1 MRKYY
6 SSRLLNL
13 KHQLLL
19 WLMIFGVFSTKAQ
32 VSVTATAGVATGTYT
47 TVSQAF
53 DSINRGRHQGVID
66 ITITANT
73 TEPGAPVALLKPNV
87 SGGYTSV
94 TIRPQGVR
102 TIGLSSLNVN
112 RGIIELFGA
121 RDVTID
127 GDDPAVAGVDRSLT
141 IGFIG
146 AAAWLNR
153 SVIRIGSVVTPSDSA
168 VNITVRNC
176 NLIGPRPS
184 STNIDASFGVFIG
197 NNNTG
202 TMGFGIRNQ
211 NINIENNII
220 LKSYIG
226 IASYGNTA
234 AQAYSN
240 ISILRNQIG
249 NTATANDLVGQTG
262 IDLFNSS
269 TTTGPLRVE
278 RNLIQVGPGSSSTS
292 GFSDASIG
300 IWVDNGNPNANIA
313 YNTIQNIINNTS
325 SFVDIAGIIV
335 EGAGTTNVDVN
346 NNIIKDVVSARK
358 QTTLGN
364 PANYGFIGRNSS
376 SFKFNHNSIALNL
389 PNYIG
394 TTANT
399 VSSTALIASTLQEFN
414 NNILV
419 NRNGSTNALCIFINN
434 ANNIANTVMDKNCY
448 FAPNGGIAN
457 TNPPSLATWQS
468 FTGKEQ
474 NSFIE
479 NPPFISANDLHMQTG
494 MVTRIE
500 SNAAP
505 SGYAFDVDIDVRPNP
520 TDIGAD
526 EFAGTA
532 YVAPRLLSV
541 SHSPTTQSCATAT
554 ARTVSALF
562 VNPGGLGNA
571 LDSVMVEYSVN
582 GGVNQFLRMNSVSAT
597 GFTRLIPAVA
607 PLNAIVKYRVL
618 AITKVGDTVS
628 SNYFYY
634 NDNTASRALMPILSS
649 DPPQACVTSTV
660 QLNYRFNPDPTG
672 FIFPP
677 TVIDTVMRTNITNVK
692 LTTIN
697 NTTPDSNSLVGSIGT
712 ATGVR
717 GAYSNFR
724 SFAADTVG
732 LGRSYP
738 VSVTGTTVANVKLYF
753 AAFVDFD
760 GDGSFTSANEMV
772 FNTVQARTSGTRTEN
787 FSLYIPPNARPG
799 KTCIRFICSHAPIAN
814 SFFNIQRGEVEDY
827 AIFIRPLATVWKAG
841 TTTIGSNNP
850 QAYTIAALPAPVYI
864 EMTDSGTCTVASNPL
879 SITAS
884 TGGLNV
890 TLTAPFSSCYN
901 SPATVRANVTGGCP
915 PYTYS
920 WSNNAS
926 LNAATQILTVVNDT
940 VFLTVTV
947 TDKNGSQYSRTGF
960 IRPNNPRLDSLI
972 DTVIICNRG
981 TQLIGVKTRPQ
992 DSAYWYQ
999 SAAANPYN
1007 PDFMGKVYTT
1017 PTLNATKDFYVAA
1030 LRSSADSVGKMNNT
1044 GTPITTGVMP
1054 INAGLVLDVNEPVI
1068 IRDCQMYLTGNAG
1081 ATVSI
1086 ALIDKYGS
1094 IVAELNN
1101 YALSPVPIN
1110 INTPTRI
1117 PLNFALPTVDT
1128 GYRLIL
1134 TNFTNLTG
1142 LTRNTTATGFPY
1154 TTTKPI
1160 TVRKAYNIANPADG
1174 DYLYF
1179 YNIRVLRGICVG
1191 QKDTVTA
1198 KVTPPDVPGLYED
1211 LKYTLLCKDD
1221 MLNIKVSTRQ
1231 GADTLGNRFVWSKN
1245 GTVLQN
1251 FSVSPPSDTFN
1262 DSFYRVPISS
1272 PSDTGLYQVRIFSS
1286 RTCTRDTFSRE
1297 VRVSF
1302 HPEPEIITNLSPI
1315 NMCLNKNAKLTS
1327 VFKNASTFKWY
1338 KDTFNPVPG
1347 SDSTKSEH
1355 NFIGASFSE
1364 TGVYH
1369 VVATDSNKC
1378 RDVKSSL
1385 VKVTVHDNPIF
1396 VTHPMDT
1403 VICAGQRYV
1412 IKAQA
1417 NHALTYQWYK
1427 DNGIM
1432 NNFIKDSLTLFSS
1445 IITDSG
1451 SYRLVARSYPG
1462 CTDAISNP
1470 AKLFVNP
1477 SPVIQ
1482 GFYPSQLKF
1491 CEGQKL
1497 KLEASAINRKEIEWY
1512 RGSTLVRI
1520 NDSVVIANA
1529 GIDSAG
1535 KYSFVVKA
1543 LNKCADLKSDTID
1556 VKVFKKPIVAG
1567 SRLDFIACQDTSF
1580 KFGFATTNS
1589 NIYQWYR
1596 NGIALQSQVDSQLN
1610 LPFLSFKD
1618 TGTYS
1623 VRVNSDPVCPDTG
1636 SSSFKIIIR
1645 PIPQIT
1651 LQPVG
1656 QTTACMGETVQ
1667 LVANT
1672 LNGTGFQWIKDG
1684 STIPGATTNTLVIN
1698 NLAGSNSG
1706 KYWLRITGQSPCKNI
1721 ITDTATVIH
1730 RSGQTNAVVSLVSAY
1745 NLEEQCTDGDDWT
1758 YYATKQEPNKY
1769 LFAVNKKGNNIV
1781 GSADI
1786 VVRPNTFVSV
1796 NNTGK
1801 EYTASLML
1809 KRFWNYKIVSGT
1821 INNPID
1827 VKFYVNQSEL
1837 DELDD
1842 KKDEIK
1848 NLYGNQLA
1856 LQNTSVGWF
1865 KTKDVP
1871 FTNALLGGVRGNR
1884 FYFDSVV
1891 IGQYI
1896 DGTENGV
1903 QFIAFQDI
1911 ANIGGGTAYYMF
1923 KGGTRYL
1930 GSIQSGNS
1938 GIYAEVSPNPN
1949 DGQFNLNIASKTL
1962 GKVNVVLVN
1971 NLGQTI
1977 YKDELRLTSLD
1988 SEFPMMIPN
1997 LANGLYQLI
2006 LSKDDFNTSIKLQ
2019 IAK

>member
-6 SSRLLNL
+6 SNRLLNF

-73 TEPGAPVALLKPNV
+73 TEPGAPVALLKPNAT
-87 SGGYTSV
+87 GGYTSV

-220 LKSYIG
+220 LKCYIG

-240 ISILRNQIG
+240 IGILRNQIG
-249 NTATANDLVGQTG
+249 ITATANDLVGQTG

-278 RNLIQVGPGSSSTS
+278 RNLIQVGPGSSSSS
-292 GFSDASIG
+292 GFADASIG

-364 PANYGFIGRNSS
+364 PANYGFVGRNSS

-394 TTANT
+394 TTANAI
-399 VSSTALIASTLQEFN
+399 SSAVLLSSTLQEFN

-419 NRNGSTNALCIFINN
+419 NRNASTNAFAVLTTVP
-434 ANNIANTVMDKNCY
+434 AIANTTMDKNCY
-448 FAPNGGIAN
+448 FTPNGAIAN
-457 TNPPSLATWQS
+457 FNNTTLPLWQA
-468 FTGKEQ
+468 FTGRDQ

-479 NPPFISANDLHMQTG
+479 NPPFISANDLHIQTG
-494 MVTRIE
+494 VVTLLE
-500 SNAAP
+500 SNANASP
-505 SGYAFDVDIDVRPNP
+505 YIRDVDFDLRNNP

-532 YVAPRLLSV
+532 YIAPRLLSV

-571 LDSVMVEYSVN
+571 LDSVMVEFSFN
-582 GGVNQFLRMNSVSAT
+582 GGANQYLRMNSVSAT
-597 GFTRLIPAVA
+597 GFTRLLPLAT

-634 NDNTASRALMPILSS
+634 NDNTASRALMPVLSS

-760 GDGSFTSANEMV
+760 GDGSFTGANEMV

-864 EMTDSGTCTVASNPL
+864 EMTDSATCAVASNPL

-972 DTVIICNRG
+972 DTAIICNRG
-981 TQLIGVKTRPQ
+981 SAMIGVKTRPQ

-1030 LRSSADSVGKMNNT
+1030 LASSADSVGKLNNT
-1044 GTPITTGVMP
+1044 GATITNLVTL
-1054 INAGLVLDVNEPVI
+1054 NAGLVLDVVEPVI
-1068 IRDCQMYLTGNAG
+1068 IRDCQMYLTGTAG

-1101 YALSPVPIN
+1101 YALSPVPTAIG
-1110 INTPTRI
+1110 TPTRI

-1142 LTRNTTATGFPY
+1142 LTRNTTGQAFPY
-1154 TTTKPI
+1154 IAPANRPVI
-1160 TVRKAYNIANPADG
+1160 VRKAYNIANPADG

-1179 YNIRVLRGICVG
+1179 YNIRVLKGICVG

-1221 MLNIKVSTRQ
+1221 TLNIKVNTRK
-1231 GADTLGNRFVWSKN
+1231 GSDTLGNRFVWSKN
-1245 GTVLQN
+1245 GIVLQN

-1286 RTCTRDTFSRE
+1286 RFCTRDTFSRE

-1302 HPEPEIITNLSPI
+1302 HPEPSIVKNLSPI
-1315 NMCLNKNAKLTS
+1315 NMCLRRDAKLQILAENGAKYKW
-1327 VFKNASTFKWY
+1327 FKDAAVLA
-1338 KDTFNPVPG
+1338 DTNRNEWNLPNV
-1347 SDSTKSEH
+1347 
-1355 NFIGASFSE
+1355 SFSE
-1364 TGVYH
+1364 TGLYKVEI
-1369 VVATDSNKC
+1369 TDSNKC
-1378 RDVKSSL
+1378 RTVSSAT
-1385 VKVTVHDNPIF
+1385 VQITVHDTPSFVMHPI
-1396 VTHPMDT
+1396 DT
-1403 VICAGQRYV
+1403 VICVGQRYV
-1412 IKAQA
+1412 IKTQHI
-1417 NHALTYQWYK
+1417 NALSYQWYK

-1445 IITDSG
+1445 LITDSG
-1451 SYRLVARSYPG
+1451 RYRLVASSYPG
-1462 CTDAISNP
+1462 CPDAVSNP
-1470 AKLFVNP
+1470 AKLTVNP

-1497 KLEASAINRKEIEWY
+1497 KLEASALNRKEIEWY

-1520 NDSVVIANA
+1520 NDSVVIASA

-1535 KYSFVVKA
+1535 KYSFIVKA
-1543 LNKCADLKSDTID
+1543 LNKCTDLKSDTID
-1556 VKVFKKPIVAG
+1556 VKVFKKPIVSG
-1567 SRLDFIACQDTSF
+1567 TRFDFIACQDTSF
-1580 KFGFATTNS
+1580 KFGFATS
-1589 NIYQWYR
+1589 SGSVYQWYR
-1596 NGIALQSQVDSQLN
+1596 NGIALQSQIDSQLN

-1636 SSSFKIIIR
+1636 SSSFKIILR
-1645 PIPQIT
+1645 PKPQIT

-1667 LVANT
+1667 LVANSIY
-1672 LNGTGFQWIKDG
+1672 GTGFQWIKDG
-1684 STIPGATTNTLVIN
+1684 STLPGATTNTLVIN

-1721 ITDTATVIH
+1721 LSDTANVLH
-1730 RSGQTNAVVSLVSAY
+1730 RSGQTNATVSLVSAY

-1769 LFAVNKKGNNIV
+1769 LFAVNKNGNNII
-1781 GSADI
+1781 GTADI

-1801 EYTASLML
+1801 QYTASLML
-1809 KRFWNYKIVSGT
+1809 KRFWNYKLVSGT

-1827 VKFYVNQSEL
+1827 VKFYINQSEL

-1848 NLYGNQLA
+1848 NLYGDQLA
-1856 LQNTSVGWF
+1856 LQNSSVGWF

-1891 IGQYI
+1891 IGQYV

-1903 QFIAFQDI
+1903 KFIAFQDI

-1938 GIYAEVSPNPN
+1938 GIYADVSPNPN
-1949 DGQFNLNIASKTL
+1949 NGQFNLNIASKTL
-1962 GKVNVVLVN
+1962 GKVNVILVN

-1977 YKDELRLTSLD
+1977 YKDELKLTSLD
-1988 SEFPMMIPN
+1988 SEFLMTIPN

-2019 IAK
+2019 IEK